1 MSRSEVIDVDGY
13 RSNVGIILSNQKG
26 EVMWARRVGQ
36 DAWQFPQGG
45 ISAKENPQD
54 AMYRELW
61 EETGL
66 KMKDVDILAS
76 TNSWLRY
83 KLPKHLIRKNS
94 EPRCIGQKQIW
105 FLLQLLSSEQE
116 FNLSASRTPE
126 FDGWKWVN
134 YWYPVEE
141 VVFFKRRV
149 YQCALSQLE
158 SCLPIS
164 AKSDIN
170 DLTPAC

>member
-1 MSRSEVIDVDGY
+1 MRRSEVIDVDGY
-13 RSNVGIILSNQKG
+13 RANVGIILSNQEGK
-26 EVMWARRVGQ
+26 VMWARRVGQ

-45 ISAKENPQD
+45 ISANEKVVD

-66 KMKDVDILAS
+66 KKQDVDILAS

-83 KLPKHLIRKNS
+83 KLPKRLIRKNS

-105 FLLQLLSSEQE
+105 FLLRLLTSEQQ
-116 FNLSASRTPE
+116 FDLSTSRKPE

-134 YWYPVEE
+134 YWYPIEDVI
-141 VVFFKRRV
+141 FFKRRV
-149 YQCALSQLE
+149 YQCALAQLE
-158 SCLPIS
+158 PCLPTS

-170 DLTPAC
+170 ELTPTS